1 MKLEDLLNIELEE
14 LQDLRLSLW
23 DSVMEADQEE
33 RYELAETIGK
43 VLDAIMIKEKVNQL
57 FLEL

>member
-1 MKLEDLLNIELEE
+1 MKLEDLLNIELED

-23 DSVMEADQEE
+23 DSVMEADEEE